1 MLKSANLG
9 LNIFEGPD
17 NVRRINFVENFEL
30 LDKTYGE
37 LVKNNSEYVRTTGN
51 ANTYLVSKDGLTS
64 YYEGLC
70 LKIKIH
76 VDSTNNCTLNVN
88 NLGAKYIRDSYG
100 NIVKNLKKNIP
111 YHVCYNGS
119 DFILLGKGGGGNAT
133 SDKILSGYTA
143 TVDDGPITGTMAN
156 QGAKIYTP
164 GRSNIAIPEGYHNGQ
179 GYIKGDSNLLS
190 KYIQEGKSIFNITG
204 TLKTGV
210 AGFMDLLLKYPI
222 VKIDL
227 SIHDKE
233 IYVNGHKIIYSSN
246 SIELPKSLSFALLTD
261 SRNDS
266 SSHSFVEICAPNS
279 NHKIHIDTYYD
290 VAMELYDNN
299 LLSGY
304 KINNIRNLYMN
315 GYKLACL
322 FDESIL
328 DN

>member
-143 TVDDGPITGTMAN
+143 TVDGGPITGTMPN
-156 QGAKIYTP
+156 QGVKIYTP
-164 GRSNIAIPEGYHNGQ
+164 GRYNIAIPEGYHNGQ
-179 GYIKGDSNLLS
+179 GYIKGEPNLISENIAGGVTLF
-190 KYIQEGKSIFNITG
+190 GITG
-204 TLKTGV
+204 KCNNSNYFV
-210 AGFMDLLLKYPI
+210 AWNNQAFRICG
-222 VKIDL
+222 
-227 SIHDKE
+227 
-233 IYVNGHKIIYSSN
+233 
-246 SIELPKSLSFALLTD
+246 SIEITGLMPKRYIIISLD
-261 SRNDS
+261 
-266 SSHSFVEICAPNS
+266 NS
-279 NHKIHIDTYYD
+279 YRRSEAYMYD
-290 VAMELYDNN
+290 VSIGAINSFTYRYSDSDRNGRRMDWTYSITELNGRYFLNILTAVSN
-299 LLSGY
+299 ETSIAGENWYPSGA
-304 KINNIRNLYMN
+304 KFI
-315 GYKLACL
+315 
-322 FDESIL
+322 FF
-328 DN
+328 